1 MKLNKPKIVREA
13 PFNRSVIE
21 HSMERRKIHKN
32 DIQRLEAK
40 IKQLDKE
47 IYETEKIRNDVH
59 RSNSISTH
67 ETEMSEEY
75 SYLLTPVPERKSM
88 PVQGIRNT
96 LGHIKGLISHMV
108 ELVNRDPNADS
119 NLSSELSKL
128 VKFKSV
134 LASEKDTPE
143 VIKSIKCIIDKT
155 PSILQSM
162 NTQND
167 SKRQKSK

>member
-1 MKLNKPKIVREA
+1 M
-13 PFNRSVIE
+13 
-21 HSMERRKIHKN
+21 
-32 DIQRLEAK
+32 D
-40 IKQLDKE
+40 
-47 IYETEKIRNDVH
+47 
-59 RSNSISTH
+59 
-67 ETEMSEEY
+67 EEY

-88 PVQGIRNT
+88 PVKGVRST

-134 LASEKDTPE
+134 LASEKDTPD
-143 VIKSIKCIIDKT
+143 VIKNIKSIINKT

-167 SKRQKSK
+167 SERQKIK